1 MASDIMEDWCAD
13 HRFVAP
19 ARLDGFALLFLRR
32 STRWKAGAADVVEAD
47 GAATW
52 GALYEVSAADLDAL
66 DAKEF
71 AAEGGYRRR
80 TVEVATPDGAAPQ
93 RRHLRGR
100 QQGARELAPKPEY
113 VELLQRGAR
122 ERGLPQEWI
131 AVLEELPRRFAR
143 RPTPNA

>member
-13 HRFVAP
+13 HQFVAP

-80 TVEVATPDGAAPQ
+80 TVEVATDDGA
-93 RRHLRGR
+93 RHI
-100 QQGARELAPKPEY
+100 AVTYEVVSKEPRELAPKQEY

-131 AVLEELPRRFAR
+131 TVLEELPSRFS
-143 RPTPNA
+143 

>member
-13 HRFVAP
+13 HRFLAP
-19 ARLDGFALLFLRR
+19 ARLDGFHLLFLRR

-80 TVEVATPDGAAPQ
+80 TVEVATDDGA
-93 RRHLRGR
+93 RHT
-100 QQGARELAPKPEY
+100 AVTYEVVSKEPRELAPRLEY
-113 VELLQRGAR
+113 VELLVRGAR
-122 ERGLPQEWI
+122 ERALPQEWV
-131 AVLEELPRRFAR
+131 ALLEGLPAR
-143 RPTPNA
+143 LGTV